1 MSRSQNKLKAIQVT
15 ADLKPGRYSD
25 GGGLYL
31 VIDDRRRRWVLRY
44 TRNGKTTDLGLGSV
58 TGTRAVSL
66 KGARKKAAAL
76 RQALADGLDPRA
88 VHVREEVP
96 KFGDFA
102 EKYIVSMRAG
112 WRNEKH
118 AKQWEMTL
126 AQYAVHLRKMPVNEI
141 TTDDILEVLQPL
153 WARVP
158 ETAERLRGRI
168 ESILD
173 AAKAKNLRSGENPAR
188 WKDHLKNL
196 LPSRKRLARGHHAA
210 LPFDK
215 VPAFVAQLRER
226 KAMAALALEFTIL
239 TAARTGEVIG
249 ARWSEIDIAGAVWT
263 VPPARMK
270 AGKEHRVPLCSRTM
284 QILHAIMPADEPNS
298 NAYVFRSEKVGKPL
312 SNMAMAKLLERMDVG
327 ATVHGFRSSFR
338 DWASETTGFAHQ
350 TVEQAL
356 AHTIANKAEAAYR
369 RGDQLAKRRELMAAW
384 QSFCES
390 GGVVVPLRQASG

>member
-1 MSRSQNKLKAIQVT
+1 MSRPQNKLKAIQVT

-31 VIDDRRRRWVLRY
+31 VVDERRRRWVFRY

-58 TGTRAVSL
+58 NGM
-66 KGARKKAAAL
+66 KGVTLKKARQKAEIL
-76 RQALADGLDPRA
+76 REALADGRDPRS
-88 VHVREEVP
+88 VRLKEEIP
-96 KFGDFA
+96 SFGDFA
-102 EKYIVSMRAG
+102 DKYIESMRAG

-126 AQYAVHLRKMPVNEI
+126 KEYAGRLRTKPVNEI
-141 TTDDILEVLQPL
+141 TTDDILAVLQPL

-168 ESILD
+168 ESVLD

-188 WKDHLKNL
+188 WKGHLKNL

-215 VPAFVAQLRER
+215 LPAFVSQLRER
-226 KAMAALALEFTIL
+226 KAMAALALEFTIM

-249 ARWSEIDIAGAVWT
+249 ARWGEIDIAGGVWI
-263 VPPARMK
+263 VPSERMK
-270 AGKEHRVPLCSRTM
+270 AGKEHRVPLCSRAL
-284 QILHAIMPADEPNS
+284 QILRTVMPPDEPKPS
-298 NAYVFRSEKVGKPL
+298 AFVFPGKKAGKPL
-312 SNMAMAKLLERMDVG
+312 SNMAMAKLLERMDVE

-356 AHTIANKAEAAYR
+356 AHTIQNKAEAAYR

-390 GGVVVPLRQASG
+390 GGVVVPLRQATA

>member
-1 MSRSQNKLKAIQVT
+1 MSRPKNKLKAIKVT

-31 VIDDRRRRWVLRY
+31 VVDERRRRWVFRY

-58 TGTRAVSL
+58 NGTKAVSL
-66 KGARKKAAAL
+66 KRAREKADVL
-76 RQALADGLDPRA
+76 RAALADGLDPRA
-88 VHVREEVP
+88 IHTKEEIP
-96 KFGDFA
+96 KFGEFA
-102 EKYIVSMRAG
+102 DEHIQSMRSG

-126 AQYAVHLRKMPVNEI
+126 KQYAGRLRTKPINEI
-141 TTDDILEVLQPL
+141 TTDDILAVLQPL
-153 WARVP
+153 WTRVP

-168 ESILD
+168 ESVLD

-188 WKDHLKNL
+188 WKGHLKNL

-210 LPFDK
+210 LPFEQ

-226 KAMAALALEFTIL
+226 KAMAALALEFTIM

-249 ARWSEIDIAGAVWT
+249 ARWGEVDISGAVWT
-263 VPPARMK
+263 VPPGRMK
-270 AGKEHRVPLCSRTM
+270 AGKEHRVPLCSRAM
-284 QILHAIMPADEPNS
+284 QILRNVMSADEPGPD
-298 NAYVFRSEKVGKPL
+298 AFVFPGEKKGRPL
-312 SNMAMAKLLERMDVG
+312 SNLTMARLLERMEVA

-390 GGVVVPLRQASG
+390 GPVVVPLRQVSG

>member
-1 MSRSQNKLKAIQVT
+1 MSRPQNKLKAIQVT

-31 VIDDRRRRWVLRY
+31 VVDERRRRWVFRY
-44 TRNGKTTDLGLGSV
+44 TRNRKTTDLGLGSV
-58 TGTRAVSL
+58 NGTKAVSL
-66 KGARKKAAAL
+66 KSARKKAGAL

-88 VHVREEVP
+88 VHLKEEIP
-96 KFGDFA
+96 NFGDFA
-102 EKYIVSMRAG
+102 DKYVASMKAG

-126 AQYAVHLRKMPVNEI
+126 KEYAGRLRTKPVNEI
-141 TTDDILEVLQPL
+141 TTDDILGVLQPL
-153 WARVP
+153 WTRVP

-168 ESILD
+168 ESVLD

-188 WKDHLKNL
+188 WKGHLKNL

-215 VPAFVAQLRER
+215 VPAFVAELRER
-226 KAMAALALEFTIL
+226 KAMAALALEFTIM

-249 ARWSEIDIAGAVWT
+249 ARWSEIDIAGGIWT
-263 VPPARMK
+263 VPSERMK
-270 AGKEHRVPLCSRTM
+270 AGKEHRVPLCSRAL
-284 QILHAIMPADEPNS
+284 QILRTVMPADDPKPG
-298 NAYVFRSEKVGKPL
+298 AYVFLGEKTSKPL
-312 SNMAMAKLLERMDVG
+312 SNMAMAKLLERMDVE

-356 AHTIANKAEAAYR
+356 AHTIQNKAEAAYR

-390 GGVVVPLRQASG
+390 GGVVVPLRQVSA